1 MLFVKSLVIGF
12 SIAAPVGPI
21 GLLCMQRSLK
31 RGFGSGLATGL
42 GAASADT
49 IYGLLG
55 ALGFAG
61 LALSAPSLAVLLK
74 VVGGAFLVWLAWS
87 IVRDVLKSKH
97 AAQVEASAAVTR
109 DFLTAFGLTLS
120 NPMTILAFIAIFA
133 ALDPLSGQQ
142 QADGGMWL
150 ATSSMLAGVFL
161 GSAAWW
167 LCLSGLT
174 AALGKKM
181 PVSFMR
187 VISSIS
193 AIAIATFGIAQ
204 VFTGLYEVLER
215 VSA

>member
-21 GLLCMQRSLK
+21 GLLCVQRSLK
-31 RGFGSGLATGL
+31 RGFRSGLATGL

-49 IYGLLG
+49 LYGFLG
-55 ALGFAG
+55 AIGITGIAV
-61 LALSAPSLAVLLK
+61 SAPSLVVFLK

-87 IVRDVLKSKH
+87 IARDALKPKQ
-97 AAQVEASAAVTR
+97 AAQVPATAAVTR

-133 ALDPLSGQQ
+133 ALDPLSVEHPQEGR
-142 QADGGMWL
+142 APWF
-150 ATSSMLAGVFL
+150 ATLPMLCGVFL

-174 AALGKKM
+174 AVLRKKM
-181 PVSFMR
+181 SVSFMR
-187 VISSIS
+187 GIS
-193 AIAIATFGIAQ
+193 AVSAVVIGTFGLVQ
-204 VFTGLYEVLER
+204 VFTGLRDVF
-215 VSA
+215 